1 MTGGRLRRCLISDRC
16 AAPPEQR
23 TGADPAAGVCAERGG
38 EPAEK
43 GRSRRTCSS
52 GEMDVLER
60 SLPAFE
66 TEVRLVKRE
75 LGPDWSDKER
85 AAGKRLQEAWEEFFA
100 RAETTEGPSREPHMS
115 PLEDSRIAA
124 VQARHEAELLRY
136 PNVVGV
142 APGVRMTH
150 GKPTGER
157 CLVVYVE
164 RKIPRTK
171 LREDEVLPHEIEGVP
186 VDVVEVGRVE
196 PLPI

>member
-1 MTGGRLRRCLISDRC
+1 MGV
-16 AAPPEQR
+16 PER
-23 TGADPAAGVCAERGG
+23 E
-38 EPAEK
+38 
-43 GRSRRTCSS
+43 
-52 GEMDVLER
+52 VL
-60 SLPAFE
+60 
-66 TEVRLVKRE
+66 LVKRE
-75 LGPDWSDKER
+75 LGPHWSNEER

-100 RAETTEGPSREPHMS
+100 GAETAKGTSKEPTMS
-115 PLEDSRIAA
+115 QLEDAGIAA

-142 APGVRMTH
+142 APGVRVTQ

-164 RKIPRTK
+164 RKIPLAQLK
-171 LREDEVLPHEIEGVP
+171 KDEILPREIEGVP